1 METSHYYGES
11 NLIIK
16 LLIISITIISRWC
29 LDSIAA
35 AEAAEEQDCVRKY
48 NWWWW
53 QGNGIGKR
61 KIITAVRRCAPS
73 SRANCFD
80 HIVGVKICGFALLKN
95 QCVIW

>member
-1 METSHYYGES
+1 MPKTLVLEVTRDE
-11 NLIIK
+11 
-16 LLIISITIISRWC
+16 RQV
-29 LDSIAA
+29 
-35 AEAAEEQDCVRKY
+35 E
-48 NWWWW
+48 